1 MTDERNQNQIT
12 RKDAKNCFV
21 ESLNDVFAIGKIHL
35 NFAAYDTNK
44 PAGQRQTAGV
54 HIFIAADEFM
64 ELCRKVSCG
73 EFKFLWQQKKKNN
86 DKEPLYTSLGGT
98 SAEKLAKQNRSRP
111 DGMSLSRTFKVM
123 TADRAELLL
132 VADSGPGV
140 TTEKGL
146 ITPKFGSKP
155 ENHIAVSMTLDTFGE
170 LLLATQAHYQAWLTA
185 WYMGGCKTVQQKPY
199 NQKTR
204 TQNPQLQAP
213 TSAPAQSSFIP
224 DAYLGIGTVSDDDD
238 LPF

>member
-35 NFAAYDTNK
+35 NFATYDPNK

-155 ENHIAVSMTLDTFGE
+155 ENHVAVSMTLDAFGE

-185 WYMGGCKTVQQKPY
+185 WYMGGCKTVQQKGC
-199 NQKTR
+199 NQKTQ
-204 TQNPQLQAP
+204 TQNAQAQALS
-213 TSAPAQSSFIP
+213 SAPAQSSFIP